1 MLGAIAGDVIGS
13 VYEGAL
19 PGPEDF
25 PLFHASCF
33 PTDDSVLTIAVAEAI
48 LDGEPYLTAIRRWA
62 LRHPDAGYGVMFHRW
77 MVGDVTG
84 PYNSYG
90 NGSAMRVSPAA
101 WIHDTLEATLAEAQR
116 TSEVTHDHPEGIRGA
131 QAVAGAIFVARTGG
145 GREGVCR
152 LVEDRFGYDAS
163 LPLEQMRRDS
173 KFDETCQG
181 TVPQAV
187 SVALMSTSVE
197 DAIRKAVSIG
207 GDADTLAC
215 IAGSIAEGLHG
226 GVPRA
231 LADAVLS
238 RLDERQRSVTER
250 FVARYGVPIR

>member
-1 MLGAIAGDVIGS
+1 M
-13 VYEGAL
+13 
-19 PGPEDF
+19 
-25 PLFHASCF
+25 
-33 PTDDSVLTIAVAEAI
+33 
-48 LDGEPYLTAIRRWA
+48 
-62 LRHPDAGYGVMFHRW
+62 
-77 MVGDVTG
+77 
-84 PYNSYG
+84 
-90 NGSAMRVSPAA
+90 
-101 WIHDTLEATLAEAQR
+101 
-116 TSEVTHDHPEGIRGA
+116 
-131 QAVAGAIFVARTGG
+131 
-145 GREGVCR
+145 CR

-238 RLDERQRSVTER
+238 RLDERQRGVTER

>member
-131 QAVAGAIFVARTGG
+131 QAVAGRSSSRAPAAAARACAGWSRTGLATT
-145 GREGVCR
+145 RRCR
-152 LVEDRFGYDAS
+152 SSRCGATRS
-163 LPLEQMRRDS
+163 STRPARARCRR
-173 KFDETCQG
+173 
-181 TVPQAV
+181 
-187 SVALMSTSVE
+187 
-197 DAIRKAVSIG
+197 R
-207 GDADTLAC
+207 
-215 IAGSIAEGLHG
+215 
-226 GVPRA
+226 
-231 LADAVLS
+231 
-238 RLDERQRSVTER
+238 
-250 FVARYGVPIR
+250 